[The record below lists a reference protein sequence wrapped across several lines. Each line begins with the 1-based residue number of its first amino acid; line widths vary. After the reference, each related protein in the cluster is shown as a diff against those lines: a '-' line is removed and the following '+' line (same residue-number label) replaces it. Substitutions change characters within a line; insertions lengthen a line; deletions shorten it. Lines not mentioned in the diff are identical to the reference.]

1 MFILFR
7 KGTHKFI
14 IVDFEFSMVNRTSM
28 VIISGA
34 MSNSLE
40 EFEITKLEGRP
51 LLLPINEKA
60 RPMVEKELQVAV
72 KEIKR
77 IFVCKTELR
86 NACLDQLRQSLTSTR
101 NNLTRDHIYNYI
113 RQGNKENVVVVW
125 NGHSDKT
132 ILNRLDIDYP
142 ILNIT
147 CYDKYF
153 NKNFFIQLEKLCNK
167 EIIFELDIG
176 KYEKTGRLLNLVE
189 THSIICKK
197 KHEITY
203 AHDPKVDVEYTKCIF
218 NHVLQKQHYENLI
231 KHF

>member
-1 MFILFR
+1 MYSIQEI
-7 KGTHKFI
+7 KN
-14 IVDFEFSMVNRTSM
+14 ESY
-28 VIISGA
+28 
-34 MSNSLE
+34 E
-40 EFEITKLEGRP
+40 EFLGKMETQLITNSNVKETISTLLEAQVEYHIVTEIAKQYNLTSGIIIFINLLLFEISKLEGRP

-86 NACLDQLRQSLTSTR
+86 DACLDQLRQSLNLTR

-132 ILNRLDIDYP
+132 ILNRLDIDYS

-147 CYDKYF
+147 CYDK
-153 NKNFFIQLEKLCNK
+153 
-167 EIIFELDIG
+167 
-176 KYEKTGRLLNLVE
+176 
-189 THSIICKK
+189 
-197 KHEITY
+197 
-203 AHDPKVDVEYTKCIF
+203 
-218 NHVLQKQHYENLI
+218 
-231 KHF
+231 